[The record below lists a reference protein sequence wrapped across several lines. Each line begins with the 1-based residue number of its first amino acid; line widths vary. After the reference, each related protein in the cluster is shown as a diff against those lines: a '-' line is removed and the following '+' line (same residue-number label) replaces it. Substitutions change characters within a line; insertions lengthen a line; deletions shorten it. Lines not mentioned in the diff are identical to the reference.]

1 MNKLKYALSHGKLI
15 IFILIISV
23 CLITSGVFDVISQI
37 NSAENGIEILLI
49 DVYLSKGDSN
59 SLAKSVK
66 KATNIQYVGVATI
79 DEKDTRDYIK
89 TVSNYTF
96 TDYLNDTAESK
107 DTEIIFVTEK
117 LLPEVYLM
125 KNIVPLAIDG
135 KFSETCYY
143 SGILYAFPL
152 KNVYVTDYNAE
163 IISLQEN
170 TYAILLEGD
179 HTEDARNYLMNLSAE
194 AK

>member
-15 IFILIISV
+15 ILILVISV
-23 CLITSGVFDVISQI
+23 FLITSGIFDVISQV

-49 DVYLSKGDSN
+49 DVSLSKGN
-59 SLAKSVK
+59 SDGLAKSIKEASNV
-66 KATNIQYVGVATI
+66 QYVGVATI

-89 TVSNYTF
+89 SVSNYSF
-96 TDYLNDTAESK
+96 TDYLNDTTVAK
-107 DTEIIFVTEK
+107 DTEIIFVTES

-125 KNIVPLAIDG
+125 KNILPLAIDG
-135 KFSETCYY
+135 KFTENCYY
-143 SGILYAFPL
+143 NGILYAFPL

-170 TYAILLEGD
+170 TYAVLLEGD
-179 HTEDARNYLMNLSAE
+179 HAEDARNYLMNLSAE
-194 AK
+194 EK